1 MSQTAQ
7 SAQSAQTAT
16 RMTAKDFSPELL
28 ELYDFYAHGKITK
41 REFLDRAGRYAV
53 GGLTAVAILGM
64 MGPNYA
70 LAEQVSF
77 NDPDIVG
84 AYVMYPSPEGHGE
97 VRGYLVR
104 PAAAAGKLPAV
115 VVVHEN
121 RGLNPYIEDVA
132 RRLAKAGFMA
142 LAPDGLTS
150 VGGYPGNDEAG
161 RALQS
166 QVDSTKL
173 MNDFFA
179 AVEWLMA
186 HEGSTGRVG
195 ITGFCY
201 GGGVANAAAV
211 AYPEL
216 GGAVPFYGRQPD
228 PADVPKIKAPLL
240 IHYAG
245 LDERVNE
252 GWPAYEAALK
262 AAGTRYEAFIYPDVN
277 HGFHNDSTPR
287 YDEAAAE
294 LAWGRTVE
302 FFKANLA

>member
-1 MSQTAQ
+1 M
-7 SAQSAQTAT
+7 T
-16 RMTAKDFSPELL
+16 RLTAKDFDPKLL
-28 ELYDFYAHGKITK
+28 ELYDFYAHGMITK
-41 REFLDRAGRYAV
+41 REFLDGAAKFAV
-53 GGLTAVAILGM
+53 GGMTAAGILGLM
-64 MGPNYA
+64 APNYA

-77 NDPDIVG
+77 NDETITPEYIT
-84 AYVMYPSPEGHGE
+84 YPSPNGHGE

-104 PAAAAGKLPAV
+104 PAGAEGPIPAV

-150 VGGYPGNDEAG
+150 VGGYPGNDAEG
-161 RALQS
+161 RDLQS
-166 QVDSTKL
+166 SVDPEKL

-179 AVEWLMA
+179 AVEFMMA
-186 HEGSTGRVG
+186 HEGSTGNVG

-216 GGAVPFYGRQPD
+216 KAAVPYYGRQPD
-228 PADVPKIKAPLL
+228 AADVPQIEAALL

-252 GWPAYEAALK
+252 GWPAYEAALIE
-262 AAGTRYEAFIYPDVN
+262 AGTNYEAFIYPDVN

-287 YDEAAAE
+287 YDAEAAE
-294 LAWGRTVE
+294 LSWERT
-302 FFKANLA
+302 LAHFNEHLA

>member
-1 MSQTAQ
+1 MEGAM
-7 SAQSAQTAT
+7 T

-28 ELYDFYAHGKITK
+28 ELYDFYAHGRITK
-41 REFLDRAGRYAV
+41 REFLDRAGKFAV
-53 GGLTAVAILGM
+53 GGVTAMAILGM

-84 AYVMYPSPEGHGE
+84 EYVMYPSPNGHGE

-104 PAAAAGKLPAV
+104 PAAATGKLPAV

-132 RRLAKAGFMA
+132 RRLAKAGFIA

-161 RALQS
+161 RELQS
-166 QVDSTKL
+166 KVDPEKL

-179 AVEWLMA
+179 AIEWLMA
-186 HEGSTGRVG
+186 HEATTGKVG

-216 GGAVPFYGRQPD
+216 GGAVPFYGRQPAA
-228 PADVPKIKAPLL
+228 ADVAKIKAPLL
-240 IHYAG
+240 IHYAE
-245 LDERVNE
+245 LDERVNA
-252 GWPAYEAALK
+252 GWPEYETALK
-262 AAGTRYEAFIYPDVN
+262 AAGTRYEAFIYPGVN

-287 YDEAAAE
+287 YDEAAAN
-294 LAWGRTVE
+294 LAWERTLA
-302 FFKANLA
+302 FFKANLG

>member
-1 MSQTAQ
+1 M
-7 SAQSAQTAT
+7 T
-16 RMTAKDFSPELL
+16 RMTAKDFGPKLL
-28 ELYDFYAHGKITK
+28 ELYDFYAHGLITK
-41 REFLDRAGRYAV
+41 RQFLDGAAKFAV
-53 GGLTAVAILGM
+53 GGLTAAGILGL

-70 LAEQVSF
+70 WAEQVSF
-77 NDPDIVG
+77 NDEEIVPE
-84 AYVMYPSPEGHGE
+84 YITYPSPNGHGE

-104 PAAAAGKLPAV
+104 PAGVDGPLPAV

-150 VGGYPGNDEAG
+150 VGGYPGNDAEG
-161 RALQS
+161 RDLQS
-166 QVDSTKL
+166 SVDPEKL

-179 AVEWLMA
+179 AVEFMMA
-186 HEGSTGRVG
+186 HADSTGNVG

-216 GGAVPFYGRQPD
+216 KAAVPYYGRQAD
-228 PADVPKIKAPLL
+228 TADVPQIMAPLL
-240 IHYAG
+240 IHYAE

-252 GWPAYEAALK
+252 GWPAYEAALQEHGK
-262 AAGTRYEAFIYPDVN
+262 TYEAHIYPGVN

-287 YDEAAAE
+287 YDAEAAE
-294 LAWGRTVE
+294 LSWERTLAH
-302 FFKANLA
+302 FKTHLA

>member
-1 MSQTAQ
+1 M
-7 SAQSAQTAT
+7 T
-16 RMTAKDFSPELL
+16 RMTAKDFSPQLL
-28 ELYDFYAHGKITK
+28 ELYDFYAHGRITK
-41 REFLDRAGRYAV
+41 REFLEGAGKYAV
-53 GGLTAVAILGM
+53 GGLTAAAILGM
-64 MGPNYA
+64 MKPNYA

-77 NDPDIVG
+77 NDPDIIG
-84 AYVMYPSPEGHGE
+84 DYVMYPSPNGHGE

-104 PAAAAGKLPAV
+104 PAKVEGKLPAV

-132 RRLAKAGFMA
+132 RRLAKAGFIA

-161 RALQS
+161 RELQS
-166 QVDSTKL
+166 KVDPAKL

-179 AVEWLMA
+179 AVEWLMV
-186 HEGSTGRVG
+186 HEATTGKVG

-216 GGAVPFYGRQPD
+216 GGAVPYYGRQPD
-228 PADVPKIKAPLL
+228 AADVAKIKAPLL

-252 GWPAYEAALK
+252 GWPAYETALK
-262 AAGTRYEAFIYPDVN
+262 AAGTRYEAFIYEGVN

-294 LAWGRTVE
+294 LAWGRTVD
-302 FFKANLA
+302 FFKANLG